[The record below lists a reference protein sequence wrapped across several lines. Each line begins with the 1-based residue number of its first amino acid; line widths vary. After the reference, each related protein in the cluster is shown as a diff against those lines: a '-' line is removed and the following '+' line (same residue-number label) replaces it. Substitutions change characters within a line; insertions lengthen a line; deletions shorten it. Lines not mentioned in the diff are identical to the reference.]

1 MSPGTLYLV
10 AWKFLWA
17 VLLLYSVREVVG
29 DTKHKIVCSIKN
41 NQDPRNYLEKDVVD
55 IAMKNITIHKGHSSN
70 SWQVLNCTCE
80 DKRVSLY
87 FKVCITRIIPFWNP
101 LARGLVWQVDILYV
115 EWYALIYPAH
125 QSFELINVVCVNFWS
140 GGAWNAEL
148 MKKLKKMFLLDW
160 KPLMLCLLACSNT
173 S

>member
-1 MSPGTLYLV
+1 MVRHHTLGKPFLCYVDAEYSSKNKFEVMSPGTLYLV

-87 FKVCITRIIPFWNP
+87 FKVCITKFIPF
-101 LARGLVWQVDILYV
+101 
-115 EWYALIYPAH
+115 
-125 QSFELINVVCVNFWS
+125 
-140 GGAWNAEL
+140 
-148 MKKLKKMFLLDW
+148 
-160 KPLMLCLLACSNT
+160 
-173 S
+173 

>member
-10 AWKFLWA
+10 AWKFLWT

-87 FKVCITRIIPFWNP
+87 FKVCVQDLFHFETRWREEEKDRLF
-101 LARGLVWQVDILYV
+101 
-115 EWYALIYPAH
+115 
-125 QSFELINVVCVNFWS
+125 
-140 GGAWNAEL
+140 
-148 MKKLKKMFLLDW
+148 
-160 KPLMLCLLACSNT
+160 
-173 S
+173 

>member
-87 FKVCITRIIPFWNP
+87 FKVCITRFIPF
-101 LARGLVWQVDILYV
+101 
-115 EWYALIYPAH
+115 
-125 QSFELINVVCVNFWS
+125 
-140 GGAWNAEL
+140 
-148 MKKLKKMFLLDW
+148 
-160 KPLMLCLLACSNT
+160 
-173 S
+173 